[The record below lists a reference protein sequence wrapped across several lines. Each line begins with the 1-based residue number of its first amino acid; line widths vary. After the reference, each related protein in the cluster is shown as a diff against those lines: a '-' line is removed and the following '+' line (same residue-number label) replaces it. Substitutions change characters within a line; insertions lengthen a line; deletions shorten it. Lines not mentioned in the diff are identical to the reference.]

1 MNALRDPRRGKAL
14 FFAVLIA
21 TLAASIVGCTKPKA
35 PQLTPKEVAVT
46 AVDVAGFDMRVKMDA
61 FNPNG
66 FDIAVRSIVAHVIV
80 DGTQDLGTV
89 TASQPI
95 TLPANAHTLI
105 DVPMNVK
112 WKGIGGLATI
122 AQARRPVPYTVD
134 GKATVGGESLNVDL
148 PFTLQGQI
156 TPEQVQQAAMKSL
169 QAIPGLQLPGMPA
182 LR

>member
-1 MNALRDPRRGKAL
+1 MKTFLV
-14 FFAVLIA
+14 AVMM
-21 TLAASIVGCTKPKA
+21 LAVASTGMCGCTKPKA

-46 AVDVAGFDMRVKMDA
+46 AVDIGGFDMRVKMDA

-95 TLPANAHTLI
+95 GLPANAHTPI

-112 WKGIGGLATI
+112 WKGIGALASL
-122 AQARRPVPYTVD
+122 AQARRPVPYVVEGT
-134 GKATVGGESLNVDL
+134 ATVGGESLNVDI
-148 PFTLQGQI
+148 PFKLEGKI

-169 QAIPGLQLPGMPA
+169 QAIPGLQGFPGLAP
-182 LR
+182 R